1 MVAEVVIQD
10 LDTGRE
16 AIEAY
21 DAEPQ
26 RFLNLYESVRFEEVH
41 ADILDLIPQ
50 APTRVLD
57 VGAGSG
63 RDAAVLAEMG
73 HEVVAVEP
81 SRSMRLGAQNIHKKS
96 DILWLDDMLP
106 NLSGVKKLGVKF
118 GFILLSAVWMHVAPH
133 TRAKAFRSLVDLLE
147 EKGRLVITLRLGIPE
162 PKRKIFQVTEDEVK
176 ELGERFGVSLLRVSH
191 LSDKLGRKGIT
202 WTTVVFEK

>member
-1 MVAEVVIQD
+1 MAEVLVHD
-10 LDTGRE
+10 MDTGRE
-16 AIEAY
+16 AVEAY

-41 ADILDLIPQ
+41 TDILDLIPQ

-63 RDAAVLAEMG
+63 RDAAALAEMG

-81 SRSMRLGAQNIHKKS
+81 SQSMRLGAQNIHKKS

-106 NLSGVKKLGVKF
+106 DLSRVKKLGVKF
-118 GFILLSAVWMHVAPH
+118 GFILLSAVWMHLAP
-133 TRAKAFRSLVDLLE
+133 RDRSRAFRSLVDLLKE
-147 EKGRLVITLRLGIPE
+147 NGRLVITLRLGEPE
-162 PKRKIFQVTEDEVK
+162 PKRQIFQVTEDEVK
-176 ELGERFGVSLLRVSH
+176 ELGEKFGVSLLRVSH
-191 LSDKLGRKGIT
+191 PSDKLRRKGIM
-202 WTTVVFEK
+202 WATVVFEK